1 MLALRSK
8 RIGMTIDQSGIRYAT
23 LRKKKGWELEK
34 SGFYPF
40 PPGLIVQ
47 DGIVNEESL
56 RISIRQWAKQEGL
69 QGSTAVLAVPTSQ
82 VIVRRMSI
90 PAVNDKELRQLIHL
104 EVETAMHLPFE
115 QPVHDFVAVGRDE
128 ESTQVLVYAAPRS
141 WIDPLVGMLRDA
153 RIRVTGTGLAA
164 TAIEAAVHPHQE
176 EPANELMHV
185 HLREKSVEIAMFHG
199 GNPVFVRSIEEDGA
213 EEGISCYSYW
223 RADSGDFQDAE
234 LLPVRYPRRPVP
246 HRQSRCI
253 WFLAGGTASAGR
265 AAPSTSRSGIQ
276 LSWPQCCRS
285 RLRA

>member
-1 MLALRSK
+1 
-8 RIGMTIDQSGIRYAT
+8 
-23 LRKKKGWELEK
+23 
-34 SGFYPF
+34 
-40 PPGLIVQ
+40 
-47 DGIVNEESL
+47 
-56 RISIRQWAKQEGL
+56 
-69 QGSTAVLAVPTSQ
+69 
-82 VIVRRMSI
+82 
-90 PAVNDKELRQLIHL
+90 
-104 EVETAMHLPFE
+104 MHLPFD

-164 TAIEAAVHPHQE
+164 TAIEAAVHPHNE

-213 EEGISCYSYW
+213 EEGISSI
-223 RADSGDFQDAE
+223 RIGGLTAE
-234 LLPVRYPRRPVP
+234 ISRMLSFYQFGI
-246 HRQSRCI
+246 HEGQSRIARAGCI

-276 LSWPQCCRS
+276 LSGPQCCRS
-285 RLRA
+285 WLRA